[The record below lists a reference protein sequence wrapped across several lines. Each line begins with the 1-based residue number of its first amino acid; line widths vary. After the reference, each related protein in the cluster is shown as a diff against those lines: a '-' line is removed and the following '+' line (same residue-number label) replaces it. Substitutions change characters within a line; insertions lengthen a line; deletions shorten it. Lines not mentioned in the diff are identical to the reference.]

1 MCKRSEQDPLIRL
14 LTDRYRLNILRVP
27 RAGIEVGD
35 LLVDDSGDLRRMGAF
50 AKFFDPV
57 LEMPESKTAAL
68 APQSSKK
75 SGSISWNAA
84 AKPATAFL
92 AALGL
97 TGVTSLSATLESAQD
112 VSVTFQITGATLEN
126 LDAVDLGNELAAR
139 ELRRDNALYQAD
151 RKFFVAH
158 EVARATGLTLGFQS
172 SSKAGAKLAA
182 GIAQV
187 AEASAGVSVQ
197 RASAAEIGV
206 TGTTPLVFGL
216 AVLRLTETKEN
227 GALRLDLPKK
237 LQPVRRIPDEAQPV
251 PEARAALE
259 FLFGGA
265 EGEVL
270 LDIGDAA
277 QL

>member
-97 TGVTSLSATLESAQD
+97 TGITSLSATLESAQD

-126 LDAVDLGNELAAR
+126 LDAVDLGNELAGR
-139 ELRRDNALYQAD
+139 ELRRDNALYRAD

-187 AEASAGVSVQ
+187 AEASAGVGVQ
-197 RASAAEIGV
+197 HASATEIGV

-216 AVLRLTETKEN
+216 AVLRLTETKED

-251 PEARAALE
+251 PESRAALE

-265 EGEVL
+265 EGEAL